1 MKITEIVLVAE
12 NWKGTE
18 KNSLMTVEDYLKY
31 LDLDKFDSRKDVAEA
46 MLELGKTLGDEKE
59 WSEHYFVANVTVFA
73 RFCTDDGQLARFLG
87 GFYNST
93 DQQVL
98 FDKSMC
104 SGECLDK
111 LSELGM
117 DTRGRVSIGS
127 LSYTRLDAVFE
138 QGQMLHNLNG
148 SDYRVME
155 KLSDRNLLL
164 MDIKTGNFVVAQGTN
179 LFARHPRGAEATENN
194 SLMGIEWGHGLYLG
208 STPSTIDFRHIRQE
222 YGTKRIIEDIYQYR
236 EMLQDRFRLYTRLE
250 KDELLSDEAREAI
263 MLANFKE
270 FGTSDLEH
278 FRKGLQEGLYDKGF
292 SEMMEKQKEKLR

>member
-18 KNSLMTVEDYLKY
+18 KNCLMTAEDYLKY

-46 MLELGKTLGDEKE
+46 MLELGKTLGDEYE
-59 WSEHYFVANVTVFA
+59 WSEHYFAANATVYA
-73 RFCTDDGQLARFLG
+73 RFCMDDGQLARFLG

-117 DTRGRVSIGS
+117 DIKGRVSIGS
-127 LSYTRLDAVFE
+127 LSYTRMDTVFE
-138 QGQMLHNLNG
+138 QGQTLHNLNG

-179 LFARHPRGAEATENN
+179 LFARHPRGEKATENN
-194 SLMGIEWGHGLYLG
+194 SLMGIEWGQGLYLG

-222 YGTKRIIEDIYQYR
+222 YGTKRVIEDIYQYR
-236 EMLQDRFRLYTRLE
+236 EMLQDRFRLYTRME
-250 KDELLSDEAREAI
+250 KDELLSDEARETI

-270 FGTSDLEH
+270 FGTSDLEQ

-292 SEMMEKQKEKLR
+292 IEMQEKQKEKFR

>member
-1 MKITEIVLVAE
+1 MKITEIVLVTE

-18 KNSLMTVEDYLKY
+18 KNSLMTVDDYLKY

-46 MLELGKTLGDEKE
+46 MLELGMTLADEKA
-59 WSEHYFVANVTVFA
+59 WSEHYFVANVTVFS
-73 RFCTDDGQLARFLG
+73 RFCTDDGQLAKFLG

-117 DTRGRVSIGS
+117 DVKGRVRTGN
-127 LSYTRLDAVFE
+127 LSYTRVDFVFE
-138 QGQMLHNLNG
+138 QGQTLHNLNG

-164 MDIKTGNFVVAQGTN
+164 MDIKTGNFVVAQGADM
-179 LFARHPRGAEATENN
+179 FARHPRGENAMETN
-194 SLMGIEWGHGLYLG
+194 SQMGIEWGQGLYLG
-208 STPSTIDFRHIRQE
+208 STPSAIDFRHIRQE
-222 YGTKRIIEDIYQYR
+222 YGTKRTIEDIYQYR
-236 EMLQDRFRLYTRLE
+236 EMLQDRFRLYTRME

-270 FGTSDLEH
+270 FGTSDYEQ
-278 FRKGLQEGLYDKGF
+278 FRKGLQEGFYDKGF
-292 SEMMEKQKEKLR
+292 SEMMEKQKEKMR

>member
-1 MKITEIVLVAE
+1 MKITEIVLVTE

-18 KNSLMTVEDYLKY
+18 KNCLMTAEDYLKY

-46 MLELGKTLGDEKE
+46 MLELGKTFGDESE
-59 WSEHYFVANVTVFA
+59 WSEHYFAANVTVYA
-73 RFCTDDGQLARFLG
+73 RFCTDDVQLAKFLG

-93 DQQVL
+93 DQQVS
-98 FDKSMC
+98 FDKGMC

-117 DTRGRVSIGS
+117 DVKGRVRTGN
-127 LSYTRLDAVFE
+127 LSYTRVDYVFE
-138 QGQMLHNLNG
+138 QGQTLHNLNG

-164 MDIKTGNFVVAQGTN
+164 MDIKTGNFVVAQGTDM
-179 LFARHPRGAEATENN
+179 FARHPRGENATEAN
-194 SLMGIEWGHGLYLG
+194 SLMGIEWGQGLYLG

-222 YGTKRIIEDIYQYR
+222 YGTKRTIEDICQYR
-236 EMLQDRFRLYTRLE
+236 EMLQDRFRLYTRME

-270 FGTSDLEH
+270 FGTSDYEH
-278 FRKGLQEGLYDKGF
+278 FRKGLHEGLYDKGF
-292 SEMMEKQKEKLR
+292 AEMQEKQKEKFR

>member
-1 MKITEIVLVAE
+1 MKITEIVLVTE

-18 KNSLMTVEDYLKY
+18 KNCLMTAEDYLKY

-46 MLELGKTLGDEKE
+46 MLELGKTFGDENE
-59 WSEHYFVANVTVFA
+59 WSEHYFAANLTVYA
-73 RFCTDDGQLARFLG
+73 RFCTDDVQLAKFLG

-93 DQQVL
+93 DQQVS
-98 FDKSMC
+98 FDKGMC

-117 DTRGRVSIGS
+117 DVKGRVRTGN
-127 LSYTRLDAVFE
+127 LSYTRVDYVFE
-138 QGQMLHNLNG
+138 QGQTLHNLNG

-164 MDIKTGNFVVAQGTN
+164 MDIKTGNFVVAQGTDM
-179 LFARHPRGAEATENN
+179 FARHPRGENATKAN
-194 SLMGIEWGHGLYLG
+194 SLMGIEWGQGLYLG

-222 YGTKRIIEDIYQYR
+222 YGTKRTIEDICHYR
-236 EMLQDRFRLYTRLE
+236 EMLQDRFRLYTRME
-250 KDELLSDEAREAI
+250 KDELLSDEAREVI

-270 FGTSDLEH
+270 FGTSDYEH
-278 FRKGLQEGLYDKGF
+278 FRKDLHEGLYDKGF
-292 SEMMEKQKEKLR
+292 AEIQEKQKEKFR

>member
-1 MKITEIVLVAE
+1 MKITEIVLVTE

-18 KNSLMTVEDYLKY
+18 KNCLMTAEDYLKY

-46 MLELGKTLGDEKE
+46 MLELGKTFGDESE
-59 WSEHYFVANVTVFA
+59 WSEHYFAANVTVYA
-73 RFCTDDGQLARFLG
+73 RFCTDDVQLAKFLG

-93 DQQVL
+93 DQQVS
-98 FDKSMC
+98 FDKGMC

-117 DTRGRVSIGS
+117 DIKGRVSIGS
-127 LSYTRLDAVFE
+127 LSYTRMDTVFE
-138 QGQMLHNLNG
+138 QGQTLHNLNG

-179 LFARHPRGAEATENN
+179 LFARHPRGEKATENN
-194 SLMGIEWGHGLYLG
+194 SLMGIEWGQGLYLG

-222 YGTKRIIEDIYQYR
+222 YGTKRVIEDIYQYR
-236 EMLQDRFRLYTRLE
+236 EMLQDRFRLYTRME

-270 FGTSDLEH
+270 FGTSDFEH

-292 SEMMEKQKEKLR
+292 AEMQEKQKEKFR